1 MSIQLDKNL
10 QKDCYRLAESDD
22 CLWLLLNNR
31 YFLWMV
37 IVPNTTQ
44 TELYR
49 LTGQEQQK
57 LTQQSNLISE
67 FISQNFACDKLNV
80 ASIGNI
86 VAQMHLHIIAR
97 TTVDPCWP
105 GVVWGTEHKAPYP
118 IDEVLNIQSKLQQF
132 CLDKKISGYHFT
144 TPEIKPAL

>member
-10 QKDCYRLAESDD
+10 EKDCYRLAESDD

-31 YFLWMV
+31 HFLWMV
-37 IVPNTTQ
+37 IVPDTKQ

-49 LTGQEQQK
+49 LTEQAQK
-57 LTQQSNLISE
+57 KLSQQSNIISE
-67 FISQNFACDKLNV
+67 FITQHFACDKLNV

-97 TTVDPCWP
+97 TTKDLCWP
-105 GVVWGTEHKAPYP
+105 GVVWGTEHKAPYQ
-118 IDEVLNIQSKLQQF
+118 IDAVLNIQTKLQQF
-132 CLDKKISGYHFT
+132 CQEKKITGYHFAA
-144 TPEIKPAL
+144 PAFKAAQ

>member
-1 MSIQLDKNL
+1 MSIELDQNL
-10 QKDCYRLAESDD
+10 QKDCYRLAESED

-57 LTQQSNLISE
+57 LTQQSNIISE
-67 FISQNFACDKLNV
+67 FITQHFACDKLNV

-97 TTVDPCWP
+97 TTTDRCWP
-105 GVVWGTEHKAPYP
+105 GVVWGTEHKAPYS
-118 IDEVLNIQSKLQQF
+118 IDTVLEIQKKLQQF
-132 CLDKKISGYHFT
+132 CQNKNITGYHFSSL
-144 TPEIKPAL
+144 EIKAIQ